1 MLKWSQLTPLAG
13 IPPGVEPA
21 QSHISVGV
29 IPFGM
34 RERGAGVRLSSL
46 TERQACLRVHASRL
60 ARRVRLPGLRQVER
74 PLRWR
79 SGTAR
84 WSLRR
89 SPVSGVRCRPA
100 RSILPFPGGL

>member
-1 MLKWSQLTPLAG
+1 MLKWSQMTPLAG

-21 QSHISVGV
+21 QSRISAGV

-34 RERGAGVRLSSL
+34 RERGAVSAS
-46 TERQACLRVHASRL
+46 QVLRNGRL

>member
-1 MLKWSQLTPLAG
+1 MLKWGQLTPLAG

-21 QSHISVGV
+21 QSRMQHAEFIEAFSAGV

-84 WSLRR
+84 RSSRR
-89 SPVSGVRCRPA
+89 SPVSGA
-100 RSILPFPGGL
+100 